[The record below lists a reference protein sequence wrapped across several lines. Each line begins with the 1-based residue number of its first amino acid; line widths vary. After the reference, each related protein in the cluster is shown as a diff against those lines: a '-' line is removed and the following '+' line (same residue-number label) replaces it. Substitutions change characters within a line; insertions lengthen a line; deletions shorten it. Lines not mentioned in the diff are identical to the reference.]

1 MRGIKKSSKTGSKS
15 SKRQNTAGSIEDIIG
30 ILGKRKS
37 DTAPEVEKENLHTS
51 QNDRTLSQ
59 VDVLSA
65 TDTLTSDDVG
75 VIEQEAQP
83 NNTITAVAVDEH
95 TVNKIIRLPHDMI
108 ILYYI

>member
-15 SKRQNTAGSIEDIIG
+15 SKRQNTAGSSIEDIIG

-75 VIEQEAQP
+75 VVEQEAQP
-83 NNTITAVAVDEH
+83 NNTITAVDEH
-95 TVNKIIRLPHDMI
+95 TVSKIIRFPREMI
-108 ILYYI
+108 ILYYV